1 MMSERRPGMGTADL
15 MKPSSGHPQPS
26 PDPHSGAVC
35 PQTTPRQFPSPMTA
49 ADLFRLDVAA
59 LGLTVLALFA
69 VLKLHLLSALLSG
82 LLIYELVHV
91 LAPKSKP
98 ARATRRTEKVVALTI
113 LASLIILAVFFAIL
127 GMMSLLA
134 RGPESLPVLLQ
145 KMADVIEAARTHL
158 PVWAGNYLPEDVD
171 ELKDMATE
179 WLREHAGQLRVFGQD
194 IWRVLVHILVGMV
207 IGGMIAVRSETQPQ
221 DRRPLAQAL
230 TDRAR
235 LLGSTFRRV
244 VFAQVRIAAINA
256 VLTGVY
262 LLVILPLLDIKVPF
276 AATMVAVTF
285 LVGLLPVLG
294 NLISNTVIVV
304 VSLSVSLSTAISSLI
319 FLVVIHK
326 LEYFVNARIMGAHL
340 RLRAWELLLAMIVM

>member
-1 MMSERRPGMGTADL
+1 MRTTDL
-15 MKPSSGHPQPS
+15 MKPSRVRPQPRS
-26 PDPHSGAVC
+26 DPHSSAAQM
-35 PQTTPRQFPSPMTA
+35 PPDRFSSSAPA
-49 ADLFRLDVAA
+49 ADLVKLDIATQVLA
-59 LGLTVLALFA
+59 VLALFA

-98 ARATRRTEKVVALTI
+98 ARATRRTEKVVALTV
-113 LASLIILAVFFAIL
+113 LASLIILAVFSAIL
-127 GMMSLLA
+127 GVMSLLA
-134 RGPESLPVLLQ
+134 RGPESLPILLQ
-145 KMADVIEAARTHL
+145 TMADVIEAARTHL

-194 IWRVLVHILVGMV
+194 VWRALVHILVGMV
-207 IGGMIAVRSETQPQ
+207 IGGMIAVSSETRPHG
-221 DRRPLAQAL
+221 RRPLAQAL

-244 VFAQVRIAAINA
+244 VFAQVRISAINT

-262 LLVILPLLDIKVPF
+262 LLVILPLLDIRVPF
-276 AATMVAVTF
+276 AETMVAITF

-294 NLISNTVIVV
+294 NLISNTIIVV
-304 VSLSVSLSTAISSLI
+304 VSLSVSLFKATSSLI
-319 FLVVIHK
+319 F
-326 LEYFVNARIMGAHL
+326 
-340 RLRAWELLLAMIVM
+340 